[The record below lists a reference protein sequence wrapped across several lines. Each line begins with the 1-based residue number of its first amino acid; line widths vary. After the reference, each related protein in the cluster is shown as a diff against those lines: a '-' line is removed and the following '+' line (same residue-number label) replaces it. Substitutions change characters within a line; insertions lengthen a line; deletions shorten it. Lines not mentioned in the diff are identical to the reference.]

1 MEQLK
6 LDQDQKSNREFKFIQ
21 KDLNLQESNKKNKNK
36 LYPQEVPLFLI
47 NLDMKKVI
55 EFLKL
60 LMIGLLKMDFLE

>member
-6 LDQDQKSNREFKFIQ
+6 LDWDQKSNREFKFIQ

-36 LYPQEVPLFLI
+36 LYPQEVLLFLI